1 MQLVMN
7 ILIYIAGI
15 SILLWLF
22 IIGILDLMRRD
33 NKRRKVAHNV
43 VILLLSGSYI
53 IKIVVME
60 IIPSFR

>member
-1 MQLVMN
+1 MN